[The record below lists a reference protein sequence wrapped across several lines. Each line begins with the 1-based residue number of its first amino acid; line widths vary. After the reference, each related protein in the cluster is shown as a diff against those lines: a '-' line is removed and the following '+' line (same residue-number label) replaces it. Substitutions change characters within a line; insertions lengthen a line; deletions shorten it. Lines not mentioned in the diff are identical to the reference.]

1 MKVRVNNK
9 EKIVPVDCTLQE
21 LVEILGIK
29 ENDPIALAIGQD
41 VIAKQDWNATTL
53 KDNDKITIIRATC
66 GGQE

>member
-41 VIAKQDWNATTL
+41 VIAKQDWEATTL

-66 GGQE
+66 GG